1 MTKKQRFVV
10 KLGTST
16 LTNGTKSLSR
26 RTMLE
31 IVRQAALLHEEGH
44 EIVLVTSGA
53 VAAGRDVLKQPRL
66 DATMP
71 TKQMLASIGQ
81 VHLMQLWTELFALYE
96 ITVSQVLL
104 THGDFSNRKRY
115 LNVRD
120 TLSALIEHRVI
131 PIINE
136 NDTVATKEI
145 KVGDNDNLSALV
157 ANLVAADLLIL
168 LTDQEGLY
176 TADPRVDKKAE
187 LIPLVEHIDESI
199 YQLAGG
205 SSKKLGLGTGG
216 MFTKI
221 QAAHLATQSGTTTIV
236 ASSGRK
242 NILADL
248 LHGKPIGT
256 LFRAQ
261 ISLRESRK
269 RWLLSEKPQGVIA
282 IDEGAAAHLCNSG
295 ASLLAAGVTGVDKEF
310 DRGAIV
316 ELLSPKG
323 KPVAVG
329 VSNYSSEE
337 IKKLLGV
344 HSQEIEN
351 LLGYSYGPEI
361 VNRDNMTLFKF
372 KEGES

>member
-1 MTKKQRFVV
+1 MTKKQRFVL

-44 EIVLVTSGA
+44 EIVFVSSGA
-53 VAAGRDVLKQPRL
+53 VAAGREVLKQPRL

-71 TKQMLASIGQ
+71 TKQMLSSIGQ
-81 VHLMQLWTELFALYE
+81 VRLMQLWTELFALYE

-104 THGDFSNRKRY
+104 THGDFSNRTRY

-168 LTDQEGLY
+168 LTDQEGLF
-176 TADPRVDKKAE
+176 TADPRVDQKAS

-199 YQLAGG
+199 YKLAGG
-205 SSKKLGLGTGG
+205 SSTQLGLGTGG
-216 MFTKI
+216 MITKI

-256 LFRAQ
+256 LFKAQ

-269 RWLLSEKPQGVIA
+269 RWLLSEKPQGAIK
-282 IDEGAAAHLCNSG
+282 IDEGACGHLSKKG
-295 ASLLAAGVTGVDKEF
+295 ASLLAVGVMGVDKEF
-310 DRGAIV
+310 DRGGIV
-316 ELLSPKG
+316 QILSSKG

-329 VSNYSSEE
+329 ISSYSSNE
-337 IKKLLGV
+337 IKKLIGV
-344 HSQEIEN
+344 HSHEIESK
-351 LLGYSYGPEI
+351 LGYTYGPEI
-361 VNRDNMTLFKF
+361 IHRDNMTLFKF
-372 KEGES
+372 KEGEV